1 MKRYFLFIVMSLVL
15 HTGVALAQVAQ
26 SREKSKVEVYMQQV
40 AKGARS
46 NEIDYAYISTGMF
59 KQLLSQLLSIV
70 DDEAKTEIGLD
81 KMFGSTMYM
90 RRFISTGEEGY
101 RMLST
106 MLRPFLVGEEED
118 CMGMQ
123 LCALNRL
130 DGVVSI
136 IYGNSE
142 DVLVIND
149 NAEANNLTAVF
160 IAGMSYEAFMKM
172 DESVMDLGF

>member
-1 MKRYFLFIVMSLVL
+1 
-15 HTGVALAQVAQ
+15 
-26 SREKSKVEVYMQQV
+26 
-40 AKGARS
+40 
-46 NEIDYAYISTGMF
+46 
-59 KQLLSQLLSIV
+59 
-70 DDEAKTEIGLD
+70 
-81 KMFGSTMYM
+81 
-90 RRFISTGEEGY
+90 
-101 RMLST
+101 MLST